1 MKRIFFYV
9 IALGACLNW
18 IMFYYELIITEQL
31 DIIALAGSALLFT
44 AVVLMLLK
52 WDHEIKYK

>member
-1 MKRIFFYV
+1 MKRIFFYI
-9 IALGACLNW
+9 IALGACLSW
-18 IMFYYELIITEQL
+18 IMFYYELFITESIDL
-31 DIIALAGSALLFT
+31 MAFAGCALLFT